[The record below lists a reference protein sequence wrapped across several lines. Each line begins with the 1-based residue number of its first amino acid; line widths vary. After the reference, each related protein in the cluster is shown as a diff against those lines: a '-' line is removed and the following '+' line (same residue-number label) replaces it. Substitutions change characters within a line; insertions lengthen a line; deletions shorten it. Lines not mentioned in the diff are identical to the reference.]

1 VGFWVDAEGVL
12 GVFGSWGARGERG
25 VCGVY
30 KIVTYFDVLSIDEN
44 VGMG

>member
-25 VCGVY
+25 
-30 KIVTYFDVLSIDEN
+30 
-44 VGMG
+44 MGERKGGL